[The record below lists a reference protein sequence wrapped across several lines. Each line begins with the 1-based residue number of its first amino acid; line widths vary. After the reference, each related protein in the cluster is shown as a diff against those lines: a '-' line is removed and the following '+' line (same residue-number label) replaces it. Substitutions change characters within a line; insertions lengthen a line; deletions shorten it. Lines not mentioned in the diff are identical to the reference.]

1 MKTALLLSAA
11 VAAVL
16 LAFAGG
22 VAVALWR
29 RFKGAHMK
37 RSVFEA
43 HRALIEPHLKTVYPP
58 GPGPFPAVL
67 LFHGCG
73 GVRRIMHDYADAA
86 ARAGVAA
93 IIVDSMTPRGI
104 DYQAALARVCTGRQL
119 WGRERAA
126 DLYAALAVVRDDPRI
141 DSDRLALAGWSHG
154 AWTLMDALALDNAGE
169 APDGLDVPPE
179 AAFDGVKAIFLVY
192 PYLSGPALA
201 RRRALQPPAPIE
213 AVLVE
218 DDGLASE
225 LDAAAVFARL
235 KKAGAAVS
243 WSTMGGVTHGFD
255 EPDHHPQSKL
265 RYDAEATARTRA
277 DFLDMLQRKLHPRP
291 V

>member
-1 MKTALLLSAA
+1 
-11 VAAVL
+11 
-16 LAFAGG
+16 
-22 VAVALWR
+22 
-29 RFKGAHMK
+29 MK
-37 RSVFEA
+37 RSPFEI

-73 GVRRIMHDYADAA
+73 GVRRVTQAYAEAA
-86 ARAGVAA
+86 AKAGIAA

-126 DLYAALAVVRDDPRI
+126 DLHAALAVARDDPKL
-141 DSDRLALAGWSHG
+141 DPGRLALAGWSHG
-154 AWTLMDALALDNAGE
+154 AWTILDALALDASGE
-169 APDGLDVPPE
+169 APDGLDTAPPG
-179 AAFDGVKAIFLVY
+179 AFAGVGAIFLIY
-192 PYLSGPALA
+192 PYVSGPALA
-201 RRRALQPPAPIE
+201 RRRKFLPPAPIE

-218 DDGLASE
+218 EDTMASDV
-225 LDAAAVFARL
+225 DAAQVLSRL

-243 WSTMGGVTHGFD
+243 WSILGGVTHGFD
-255 EPDHHPQSKL
+255 EPDHHPRSSLQ
-265 RYDAEATARTRA
+265 YDGEATARTRA
-277 DFLDMLQRKLHPRP
+277 AFLDFLNRKLLPKP